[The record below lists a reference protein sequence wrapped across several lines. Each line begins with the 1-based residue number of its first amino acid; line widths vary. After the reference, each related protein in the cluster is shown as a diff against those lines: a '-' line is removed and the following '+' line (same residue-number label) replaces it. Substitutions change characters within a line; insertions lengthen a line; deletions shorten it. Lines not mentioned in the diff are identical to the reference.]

1 MDKRLNNLSIVASFE
16 SLNATT
22 TIDTTEPYEYNGSG
36 YNDSDYYCSNFEG
49 NITYLNISCETQLSY
64 SLPLYGYITPF
75 LILITIIA
83 NSLIVIVLSRR
94 NMFSPTNSV
103 LLGNFPSIPILY
115 IIIFYIVCKLCNMFK
130 MFFLFLFSH
139 LFFII
144 NNTITITI
152 TAMALCDVFTILF
165 PGPGIIYMFTFG
177 QHSKPLGPEI
187 MCYLYTFF
195 NETFPSMV
203 SLDFCGFGLIYVV
216 IF

>member
-1 MDKRLNNLSIVASFE
+1 MDKWLHNLSIVE
-16 SLNATT
+16 NYENLTT
-22 TIDTTEPYEYNGSG
+22 TIDPTEPYELNGSG
-36 YNDSDYYCSNFEG
+36 FNDSDYYCSNFEG

-75 LILITIIA
+75 LIIITIIA

-94 NMFSPTNSV
+94 AMTTPTNIV
-103 LLGNFPSIPILY
+103 LLGNIPFSIV
-115 IIIFYIVCKLCNMFK
+115 IVVVFICNMLIFQIILSIF
-130 MFFLFLFSH
+130 FFLLI
-139 LFFII
+139 II
-144 NNTITITI
+144 NNTII
-152 TAMALCDVFTILF
+152 AMALCDVFTILF

-203 SLDFCGFGLIYVV
+203 SFVV
-216 IF
+216 VVLVLVLRAMF

>member
-1 MDKRLNNLSIVASFE
+1 MDKRLNNLSIVASLE

-94 NMFSPTNSV
+94 NMSSPTNSV
-103 LLGNFPSIPILY
+103 LLGNIISHCMQLLQTCSKICFSIL
-115 IIIFYIVCKLCNMFK
+115 
-130 MFFLFLFSH
+130 FFFFSH
-139 LFFII
+139 HHH
-144 NNTITITI
+144 
-152 TAMALCDVFTILF
+152 
-165 PGPGIIYMFTFG
+165 
-177 QHSKPLGPEI
+177 QHNYSNGT
-187 MCYLYTFF
+187 M
-195 NETFPSMV
+195 
-203 SLDFCGFGLIYVV
+203 
-216 IF
+216 

>member
-94 NMFSPTNSV
+94 NMSSPTNSV
-103 LLGNFPSIPILY
+103 LLGNIKHF
-115 IIIFYIVCKLCNMFK
+115 M
-130 MFFLFLFSH
+130 
-139 LFFII
+139 
-144 NNTITITI
+144 
-152 TAMALCDVFTILF
+152 
-165 PGPGIIYMFTFG
+165 
-177 QHSKPLGPEI
+177 
-187 MCYLYTFF
+187 
-195 NETFPSMV
+195 
-203 SLDFCGFGLIYVV
+203 
-216 IF
+216 